1 MTPSEIKA
9 IMIQPL
15 QQIFKLQVMPIVYY
29 VATKSKAIA
38 FYRQITLN
46 GIGSARRKKLQSF
59 YLQNIQAIHTT
70 VYLLF
75 TGWLLAVRKPN
86 TYDFTVNGL

>member
-15 QQIFKLQVMPIVYY
+15 QQIFKLQVMPIVFY

-46 GIGSARRKKLQSF
+46 GTGSARRKKLQSF

-70 VYLLF
+70 VYAAQ
-75 TGWLLAVRKPN
+75 G
-86 TYDFTVNGL
+86 